1 MNPAVMKAP
10 SLQFKSTARNIFKH
24 SFKQQLLFMNVK
36 CTFFLPVL
44 ILNCVTVSEFID
56 SFFSLQAL
64 YASKI
69 ISYAQ
74 GFMLLRQAAK
84 EFGWSLNYGAIALM
98 WRGGC
103 IIRRYI

>member
-1 MNPAVMKAP
+1 MGFV
-10 SLQFKSTARNIFKH
+10 L
-24 SFKQQLLFMNVK
+24 
-36 CTFFLPVL
+36 CPV
-44 ILNCVTVSEFID
+44 
-56 SFFSLQAL
+56 QAL

-103 IIRRYI
+103 IIRR